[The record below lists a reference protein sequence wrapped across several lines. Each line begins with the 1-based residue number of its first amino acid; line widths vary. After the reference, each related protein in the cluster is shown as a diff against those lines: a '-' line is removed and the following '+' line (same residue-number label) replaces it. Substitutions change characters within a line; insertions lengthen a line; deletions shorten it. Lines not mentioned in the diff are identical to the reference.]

1 MLNEEEK
8 QQLASMAEDLMSYC
22 QKHMGFKKP
31 PELFFI
37 NDEENAKDVLGKTAH
52 YDPQNK
58 RVGIYTVGRHF
69 KDILRSL
76 AHELVH
82 HTQNLRGDFDR
93 EMDTSPGYAQKD
105 PNLRKMEAEAYLLGN
120 MLFRDWEDGKKK
132 TSKGLILKLN
142 ERKTIMKDKI
152 RELVRKHL
160 MEMLSEEEAQTEAIS
175 MPSAGKTPASKGRR
189 AKRPGHGGPTKEKG
203 LAPEKDELKEEDELE
218 EGSGDRN
225 DPDRV
230 QGRGVQKQRAS
241 SSGAPGVALE
251 EEADV
256 FAPNHYCVHHG
267 GVHHNGNVELA
278 EAVGHNFNEELG
290 RVTHYDMKLEDG
302 TVLENVAFED
312 IQVTNASLAEGHS
325 HSMNRDDDKEEDL
338 DEAHCGSRDDDE
350 KELDEVSDE
359 VKART
364 EPKDKANK
372 ADFLPKDVR
381 DKINK
386 KNDSKNKDEKGK
398 MKESRVM
405 THEKLTN
412 LYESRFGQ
420 RDANLFNR
428 LKKAWIKEEN

>member
-1 MLNEEEK
+1 
-8 QQLASMAEDLMSYC
+8 
-22 QKHMGFKKP
+22 
-31 PELFFI
+31 
-37 NDEENAKDVLGKTAH
+37 
-52 YDPQNK
+52 
-58 RVGIYTVGRHF
+58 
-69 KDILRSL
+69 
-76 AHELVH
+76 
-82 HTQNLRGDFDR
+82 
-93 EMDTSPGYAQKD
+93 
-105 PNLRKMEAEAYLLGN
+105 
-120 MLFRDWEDGKKK
+120 
-132 TSKGLILKLN
+132 
-142 ERKTIMKDKI
+142 
-152 RELVRKHL
+152 

-230 QGRGVQKQRAS
+230 QGRGVQRQGAS

-251 EEADV
+251 EEADI

-267 GVHHNGNVELA
+267 GVQHNGSIELA

-325 HSMNRDDDKEEDL
+325 HSMKRDDDKEEDL

-350 KELDEVSDE
+350 ELDEAEKPDFPDVDGDGDREEPISKASKEKKEKGGDDEKSD
-359 VKART
+359 
-364 EPKDKANK
+364 
-372 ADFLPKDVR
+372 KDV
-381 DKINK
+381 
-386 KNDSKNKDEKGK
+386 SKVPPQLRKHVKGK

-420 RDANLFNR
+420 RDANLFDR

>member
-1 MLNEEEK
+1 
-8 QQLASMAEDLMSYC
+8 
-22 QKHMGFKKP
+22 
-31 PELFFI
+31 
-37 NDEENAKDVLGKTAH
+37 
-52 YDPQNK
+52 
-58 RVGIYTVGRHF
+58 
-69 KDILRSL
+69 
-76 AHELVH
+76 
-82 HTQNLRGDFDR
+82 
-93 EMDTSPGYAQKD
+93 MDTSPGYAQKD

-175 MPSAGKTPASKGRR
+175 MPSAGKAPAPKGRR

-230 QGRGVQKQRAS
+230 QGRGVQRQGAS

-251 EEADV
+251 EEADI

-267 GVHHNGNVELA
+267 GVQHNGSIELA

-325 HSMNRDDDKEEDL
+325 HSMKRDDDKEEDL

-350 KELDEVSDE
+350 ELDEEKMPD
-359 VKART
+359 
-364 EPKDKANK
+364 
-372 ADFLPKDVR
+372 
-381 DKINK
+381 
-386 KNDSKNKDEKGK
+386 KNKDGIPDYAQDGKGANDLGKAKGADSKDKDEDGDEKSDKDVSKVPPQLRKHVKGK

>member
-175 MPSAGKTPASKGRR
+175 MPSAGKTPAPKGRR

-203 LAPEKDELKEEDELE
+203 LAPEKDELKEE
-218 EGSGDRN
+218 
-225 DPDRV
+225 
-230 QGRGVQKQRAS
+230 
-241 SSGAPGVALE
+241 
-251 EEADV
+251 ADI

-290 RVTHYDMKLEDG
+290 RVTHYDMKLADG

-312 IQVTNASLAEGHS
+312 IQVTNASLAKEHKHAMKRDDEEELEEGHYGD
-325 HSMNRDDDKEEDL
+325 HSMKRDDEDDL
-338 DEAHCGSRDDDE
+338 DEAHCGKRDDDE
-350 KELDEVSDE
+350 ELDEAEKPDFPDVDGDGDREEPISKASKEKKEKGGDDKKSD
-359 VKART
+359 
-364 EPKDKANK
+364 
-372 ADFLPKDVR
+372 KDV
-381 DKINK
+381 
-386 KNDSKNKDEKGK
+386 SKVPPQLRKHVKGK

-420 RDANLFNR
+420 RDANLFDR